1 MTVLDLG
8 INTESINYEVALE
21 ALGQAR
27 QPLMEQI
34 RNEGLKT
41 SPCAAYIDYCTS
53 RLAAIDQ
60 LQAEL
65 EPADRDTI
73 HKILNG
79 GLSFP
84 A

>member
-1 MTVLDLG
+1 MTVLELG
-8 INTESINYEVALE
+8 INSDSINFEVALE

-34 RNEGLKT
+34 RNERLKAQ
-41 SPCAAYIDYCTS
+41 PCAAFVEYCTS
-53 RLAAIDQ
+53 RLDAIDQ

-65 EPADRDTI
+65 EPHDREII

-79 GLSFP
+79 GLGFP